1 MAGNKNFS
9 QTIQYKGQLDVSQII
24 SSLQKIRN
32 ELANSST
39 LKGKDSLFI
48 NVDKEMKNI
57 ENLSAQLKAAIQK
70 GFSNPKDVKDF
81 ERIVNSLDKSFN
93 KVAVDLNGINACVNY
108 DFNTICKNFQKYD
121 VNVNHNN
128 KNTISNIKNSGLN
141 IIDGTLTF
149 NISSFVKAD
158 NCKIKENN
166 LIVNKT
172 LEKCIITP
180 NIFVDNYKVDSNICT
195 NITNDENKLVN
206 AFYKKTE

>member
-57 ENLSAQLKAAIQK
+57 ENLSAQLKAAIQR

-93 KVAVDLNGINACVNY
+93 KVAVDLNGINASKLTQELRNATEEL
-108 DFNTICKNFQKYD
+108 NKQKNILKD
-121 VNVNHNN
+121 TVALG
-128 KNTISNIKNSGLN
+128 KE
-141 IIDGTLTF
+141 
-149 NISSFVKAD
+149 NISR
-158 NCKIKENN
+158 
-166 LIVNKT
+166 
-172 LEKCIITP
+172 
-180 NIFVDNYKVDSNICT
+180 IF
-195 NITNDENKLVN
+195 
-206 AFYKKTE
+206 